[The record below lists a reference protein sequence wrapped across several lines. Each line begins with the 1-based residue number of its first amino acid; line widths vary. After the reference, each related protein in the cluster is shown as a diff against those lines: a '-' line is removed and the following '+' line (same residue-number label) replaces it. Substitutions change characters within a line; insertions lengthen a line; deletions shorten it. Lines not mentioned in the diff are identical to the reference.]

1 MERKVTPK
9 KNPLL
14 KKPVVKS
21 FPLVEVIWVDAEEH
35 GDVGWNCLEEMLET
49 AKSEPKEM
57 RTVGYILFKGD
68 NHVSVVSTIGFT
80 ECSSL
85 NKIPTGF
92 IKEIRELN

>member
-1 MERKVTPK
+1 MTPK

-14 KKPVVKS
+14 KKPVAKS

-35 GDVGWNCLEEMLET
+35 GDVGWNCLEEMMET

-68 NHVSVVSTIGFT
+68 NHISLVSTVGPE